1 MIYSKLTALQKQFSS
16 CTDIT
21 FTQSVNGMIILHIKN
36 KQASA
41 SICLQGAHILS
52 FQPNNQEP
60 VIWLSKD
67 AVVAPG
73 KSIRGGVPIC
83 WPWFGAHSSDSS
95 LPAHG
100 YARTSDWQFIQV
112 QSLADGR
119 TELEFEFSYSPSF
132 PLPLS
137 ARYTVTI
144 GTELELKLISTNVSD
159 KPLQLTNAL
168 HTYFQVGD
176 VRDIRIHGLDG
187 CEYIDTLVQ
196 NARYTQK
203 AAVMIDQEVDRIYL
217 NTPRV
222 IEIQDPVLNRRL
234 LIHSR
239 NSHSAIV
246 WNPWIAKSKRMGDL
260 GKDGYL
266 NMLCIETANAAD
278 DTVTLA
284 PKAQHQ
290 LNAIYAIAA
299 L

>member
-1 MIYSKLTALQKQFSS
+1 MTYSKLNTLQQQFSNCS
-16 CTDIT
+16 DIT
-21 FTQSVNGMIILHIKN
+21 FTESDNGMIIIHIKN

-41 SICLQGAHILS
+41 SICLQGAHILT

-60 VIWLSKD
+60 VIWLSEEAKL
-67 AVVAPG
+67 APG

-95 LPAHG
+95 LPTHG
-100 YARTSDWQFIQV
+100 YARTTDWQLIQV
-112 QSLADGR
+112 QSLTDGR
-119 TELEFEFSYSPSF
+119 TQLEFEFSYSPTL

-137 ARYTVTI
+137 ARYIVTI
-144 GTELELKLISTNVSD
+144 GTELDLKLISTNVSD
-159 KPLQLTNAL
+159 TTIQLSNAL

-196 NARYTQK
+196 NTRHTQD
-203 AAVMIDQEVDRIYL
+203 AAVIIDQEVDRIYL

-222 IEIQDPVLNRRL
+222 IEIRDPGLNRRL
-234 LIHSR
+234 CIHSR

-246 WNPWIAKSKRMGDL
+246 WNPWIAKSERMGDL

-290 LNAIYAIAA
+290 LSAIYSIAS